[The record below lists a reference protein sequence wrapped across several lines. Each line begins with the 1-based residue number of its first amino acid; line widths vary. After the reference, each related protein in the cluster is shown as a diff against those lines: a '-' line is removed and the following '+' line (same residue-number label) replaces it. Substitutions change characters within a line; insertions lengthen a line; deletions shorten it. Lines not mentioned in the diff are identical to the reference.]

1 MNVPGE
7 PIQHA
12 IRNSR
17 TVNCDLTWVEM
28 TKTTD
33 AINVNV
39 IDALEGDPQWRLI
52 GVGIGSGGQT
62 TLTYGWPWQT
72 SEPGVGVEPVSV
84 CKTCKGVGWVNRC
97 ESFNFGC
104 EHCPPCPDCTRA
116 RSGT

>member
-72 SEPGVGVEPVSV
+72 SEPGVGVEPVTDTAS
-84 CKTCKGVGWVNRC
+84 TGWSSTGIAGTPT
-97 ESFNFGC
+97 E
-104 EHCPPCPDCTRA
+104 
-116 RSGT
+116 RS